1 MKLNI
6 KISILMAVSA
16 MLALVSCTADEK
28 DIPTK
33 DSSPA
38 VTVYTY
44 GPGDDYN
51 EDNDIRVRLVANDA
65 TSEVYY
71 LAQPAE
77 QADAYREANGEEA
90 YFEYVVKN
98 GTKAE
103 LGNGDPDFTLTD
115 LYGLYDITAVAVG
128 KGKTSG
134 GLAEFFGLSWEP
146 YKKGVYY
153 FSVLASK
160 VGLQSAETEL
170 QKCTSDET
178 LYRFTNLFGPGKNM
192 KINLLPDYTYEDDGT
207 YTFFRIAPQR
217 TGLTY
222 GNYGE
227 ISVRDIGY
235 WQNNDA
241 FITDGGYESAM
252 HESGYCYICAQY
264 YVSVGSIGFN
274 WDEFY
279 PEE

>member
-6 KISILMAVSA
+6 KISTLMAVSA
-16 MLALVSCTADEK
+16 VLALVSCTADEK

-44 GPGDDYN
+44 APGDDYN

-71 LAQPAE
+71 LAQPAG
-77 QADAYREANGEEA
+77 QAEAYREANGEEA
-90 YFEYVVKN
+90 YYDYVVKN

-103 LGNGDPDFTLTD
+103 LSNGDPDFTLTD

-134 GLAEFFGLSWEP
+134 GRAEFFGLSWET
-146 YKKGVYY
+146 YKAGVYY
-153 FSVLASK
+153 FSVLAPILGEY
-160 VGLQSAETEL
+160 VETEL

-178 LYRFTNLFGPGKNM
+178 LYRFTNVFGQGKNL

-207 YTFFRIAPQR
+207 YTLFRIAPQK

-241 FITDGGYESAM
+241 FITDYGYESAM
-252 HESGYCYICAQY
+252 HESGSCYIWAQY
-264 YVSVGSIGFN
+264 YVSAGSLGFN
-274 WDEFY
+274 YDEFY
-279 PEE
+279 PNE